1 MKISSKKIS
10 DYDKIM
16 KVLEAKRISV
26 NQAEIDI
33 GVKAGVIGKLPKRRK
48 GFGRMHRANTEKFIK
63 TFNVNPKWW
72 EGGEGEMFL
81 DGASGLSE
89 RATSPDHIVKFLD
102 IINRLIDKNDKLMEE
117 IDHLKDDLSKL
128 TDTRK
133 ANY

>member
-33 GVKAGVIGKLPKRRK
+33 GVKPGVIGKLPKRRH

-63 TFNVNPKWW
+63 TFNVNRKWW
-72 EGGEGEMFL
+72 ENGEGEMFL
-81 DGASGLSE
+81 DETPELSE
-89 RATSPDHIVKFLD
+89 RATPDHIVKFLD